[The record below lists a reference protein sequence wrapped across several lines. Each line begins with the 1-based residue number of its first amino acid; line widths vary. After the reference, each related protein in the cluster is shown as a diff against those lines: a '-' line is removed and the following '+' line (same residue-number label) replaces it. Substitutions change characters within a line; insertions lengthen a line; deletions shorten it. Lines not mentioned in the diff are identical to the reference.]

1 LEKKAGLYEGTPEEG
16 KAWYQSKTIL
26 AAIVLFLVN
35 AYYGISK
42 LVFMIKGVQFPEIPE
57 EVLAG
62 LAMVLG
68 PVIIQGR
75 IDANKPI
82 VLDPTEPPI
91 K

>member
-1 LEKKAGLYEGTPEEG
+1 
-16 KAWYQSKTIL
+16 
-26 AAIVLFLVN
+26 
-35 AYYGISK
+35 
-42 LVFMIKGVQFPEIPE
+42 MIKGVQFPEIPE

-82 VLDPTEPPI
+82 VLYPQDPPI